1 MWRIGLYVLVLAAS
15 LIIMTFSSIAAGQVL
30 GSIPNGLEAEESCV
44 LPCWNGIR
52 PGETTVIEADSIL
65 RGLDY
70 DLIGPDASVATTNNY
85 ESIYP
90 VPICQVGLG
99 RARILSARISEITLQ
114 FCEDTALG
122 HLNELVEGPESFIP
136 YVSML
141 SYHKGEVIVILRS
154 EICRTPLTPHNP
166 ILFISL
172 TQPISQTQTNS
183 AISAELATQREEN
196 STLLPWEGYL
206 PLWRYN
212 QLYPGRVVC

>member
-1 MWRIGLYVLVLAAS
+1 MWKAGLYVLTLGTS
-15 LIIMTFSSIAAGQVL
+15 LIILTFTSIAAGRVL
-30 GSIPNGLEAEESCV
+30 GGIPNGLEAEASCT

-52 PGETTVIEADSIL
+52 PGETTLIEADAIL
-65 RGLDY
+65 RNLGYKLV
-70 DLIGPDASVATTNNY
+70 GPDASVATTNNY
-85 ESIYP
+85 ESIQP
-90 VPICQVGLG
+90 APICQVGLG

-114 FCEDTALG
+114 FCKDTALG
-122 HLNELVEGPESFIP
+122 HLNELVERPESFIP

-172 TQPISQTQTNS
+172 TQPTAQTPANN

-196 STLLPWEGYL
+196 STLLPWQGFL
-206 PLWRYN
+206 PLWRYD

>member
-1 MWRIGLYVLVLAAS
+1 MWKVGLYVFVLGTS
-15 LIIMTFSSIAAGQVL
+15 LTILTFTSIAVGQVL
-30 GSIPNGLEAEESCV
+30 GSAPDGLDAEPSCI

-52 PGETTVIEADSIL
+52 PGETTVLEADTIL
-65 RGLDY
+65 R
-70 DLIGPDASVATTNNY
+70 DLGYRLVGPDDSIATTNNY
-85 ESIYP
+85 ESIQP
-90 VPICQVGLG
+90 APICQVGIG
-99 RARILSARISEITLQ
+99 RARILSVRISEITLQ
-114 FCEDTALG
+114 FCGDTALG
-122 HLNELVEGPESFIP
+122 HLNELVERPDSFIP

-172 TQPISQTQTNS
+172 TQPIQQTPANN

-196 STLLPWEGYL
+196 STLLPWQGFL